1 MPYIAENKCA
11 RCGAVLSE
19 DNCRACARNLS
30 GMSTL
35 CIDCEQ
41 ARFDELEKMN
51 GACLALYFSCIA
63 FDVPCLPLIPPSD
76 FENCDEKWKVY
87 ISALMES
94 DRYYRRGK
102 PATFADGETNMRR
115 IFGKDLT
122 ESDFLQYVKAQQ
134 AKLASLPGTEAQ
146 RKRWGT
152 GANMT
157 TEKYDELDRLYEVR
171 ADSYRGQTITPQMDD
186 TLMRVAKWSMAAD
199 ELVAARNYRA
209 AKDVQTMIDK
219 ELASE
224 QMRKKDEKPIEN
236 LQLDTLVVE
245 LEKHGLMKEG
255 KFLTF
260 EETVEALVKNFIK
273 QPKYRYSLDAADQMI
288 FAMYNTMRENAD
300 LFIVNELPE
309 SLQIEDEHGEFLP
322 EETEN
327 EKEAR
332 RYAGLA
338 KLRHEKGD
346 EPETASGDADE

>member
-1 MPYIAENKCA
+1 MSTNAVYKCA
-11 RCGAVLSE
+11 HCGAELSE
-19 DNCRACARNLS
+19 DNCRTSAQNIS

-51 GACLALYFSCIA
+51 GAWLALYFSCIA
-63 FDVPCLPLIPPSD
+63 FDVPCLPLIPPYN
-76 FENCDEKWKVY
+76 FENCEDKWKTY
-87 ISALMES
+87 INALLENGG
-94 DRYYRRGK
+94 YYRRGK

-146 RKRWGT
+146 RKRWGV

-157 TEKYDELDRLYEVR
+157 TEKYNELDRLYEVR
-171 ADSYRGQTITPQMDD
+171 ADSYRGQTITPQMEV
-186 TLMRVAKWSMAAD
+186 TLMRVAKWSMMVD

-209 AKDVQTMIDK
+209 AKDVQGLVDNV
-219 ELASE
+219 LASE
-224 QMRKKDEKPIEN
+224 QMRKKDEKPVEN

-245 LEKHGLMKEG
+245 LEKHGLMKDG
-255 KFLTF
+255 KFLTY
-260 EETVEALVKNFIK
+260 EETAEALVKNFIK
-273 QPKYRYSLDAADQMI
+273 KPKYKYSLDAADQMI

-309 SLQIEDEHGEFLP
+309 SLQIEDEYGEFSQ
-322 EETEN
+322 EETED

-338 KLRHEKGD
+338 KLRHEKDG
-346 EPETASGDADE
+346 EPETASGGADA